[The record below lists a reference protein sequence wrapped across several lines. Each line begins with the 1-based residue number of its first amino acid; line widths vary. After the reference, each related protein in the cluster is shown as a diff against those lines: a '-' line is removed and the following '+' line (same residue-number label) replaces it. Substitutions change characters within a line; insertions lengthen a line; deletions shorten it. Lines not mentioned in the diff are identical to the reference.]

1 MSAMGSV
8 SLLSGQP
15 KEGVYVEARS
25 ETKGYYEEAATDNM
39 GNFRLRGLLPDT
51 TYMVKIVAKDY
62 LGVKTLERAS
72 PESIAVMVGS
82 EDVRDFNPKYLKL
95 TWKNNLKF
103 MLVLSDIMS
112 KKKITNR

>member
-1 MSAMGSV
+1 MGSV

-25 ETKGYYEEAATDNM
+25 ESKGYYEEAATDNM

-72 PESIAVMVGS
+72 PESIAVMVS
-82 EDVRDFNPKYLKL
+82 AFFLMFSCCLNVHQYY
-95 TWKNNLKF
+95 
-103 MLVLSDIMS
+103 VIY
-112 KKKITNR
+112 ITNF